1 MSDPAAPRPRRGRRA
16 SRFLTAAL
24 VGVLLACVLWT
35 ARLGSTPV
43 LPSLSAWIGG
53 TLAALAVGLSL
64 YQRHQQARDLLLEA
78 LAQADTTL
86 QAVNDGV
93 ITLDGRHRVRFMNP
107 SAERLSG
114 IDLDAALG
122 RPVHEVLGLAPTE
135 RHRFEQTLD
144 QCLRTGAVVQMNRSL
159 PIGPHGSTRHVQCS
173 ASPVLTG
180 LTGAGH
186 ADTPAGD
193 STASSIVITLTDLTD
208 SLLGAGRL
216 QHEATHDPLTGLPN
230 RALLADRFQH
240 AIAGAQRDG
249 SQVGLLFIDID
260 RFKRINDSLG
270 HHHGDAVLQA
280 IAQRLQ
286 AGCAPHDTVAR
297 WGGDEFVVLLEPA
310 VNREVAAARAAQ
322 LIAAVAAEIQI
333 DGVEVACGCSVGIV
347 LAPQDGSYGDALI
360 AMADAAMDRAKA
372 RGGMRFE
379 LHAAE
384 IPGWTRAG
392 LALETRLRHGLEDHC
407 FELHYQ
413 PQVHVASGRAVGLEA
428 LLRWRQ
434 PDGELWSPSRFL
446 AVTEETG
453 LILAI
458 GEWVVREAVAQIA
471 RWRDLGL
478 PLLPVSVN
486 VSARQC
492 LDRSLVHIVAGAL
505 ADNAVPAALL
515 KIEITESAAMADLGQ
530 LHGLLTDLRAL
541 GVGVAMDDFGTGY
554 SSLAHL
560 RRFPVDQIKID
571 PSFISDIT
579 QDPNGAAI
587 VRATIALA
595 HSLGLPVVAEGVESD
610 EQMRF
615 LTLHGCDI
623 VQGYLHAMPQSA
635 SDLASYL
642 RRSADATPA

>member
-1 MSDPAAPRPRRGRRA
+1 M
-16 SRFLTAAL
+16 TAGL
-24 VGVLLACVLWT
+24 VCVLVACALWP
-35 ARLGSTPV
+35 ARAGGMPS

-93 ITLDGRHRVRFMNP
+93 ITLDARHRVRFMNP

-122 RPVHEVLGLAPTE
+122 RPVHDVLGLAPAE
-135 RHRFEQTLD
+135 RRRLEETLD
-144 QCLRTGAVVQMNRSL
+144 QCLRTGAVVQMGRSL
-159 PIGPHGSTRHVQCS
+159 PVGPPGGARQVQCS

-180 LTGAGH
+180 LSHARHGKSNSGGA
-186 ADTPAGD
+186 PSAGD
-193 STASSIVITLTDLTD
+193 STALVITLTDLTD
-208 SLLGAGRL
+208 SLLGAGHL

-333 DGVEVACGCSVGIV
+333 DGVEIACGCSVGIV
-347 LAPQDGSYGDALI
+347 LAPQDGTRGDALI

-384 IPGWTRAG
+384 VPGWTRAG

-434 PDGELWSPSRFL
+434 PDGELWAPSRFL

-492 LDRSLVHIVAGAL
+492 LDRSLVQIVASAL

-515 KIEITESAAMADLGQ
+515 KIEITESTAMADLGQ
-530 LHGLLTDLRAL
+530 LHSLLTDLRAL

-560 RRFPVDQIKID
+560 KRFPVDQIKID
-571 PSFISDIT
+571 PSFINDIT
-579 QDPNGAAI
+579 HDPSGAAI

-595 HSLGLPVVAEGVESD
+595 HSLGVPVVAEGVESE
-610 EQMRF
+610 EQMHF
-615 LTLHGCDI
+615 LTLHQCDI

-635 SDLASYL
+635 GDLAAYL